1 MECIILVS
9 FLFSIFFFFFFRLHL
24 SSKGK
29 SREETTEGLDFE
41 NAFRYLGLD
50 PELRF
55 GRVSHREKNNVSKT
69 GKVSFSFLLRIL
81 SCSNWIK
88 QAKS

>member
-1 MECIILVS
+1 MSGMYNITVFFIFTF
-9 FLFSIFFFFFFRLHL
+9 FLSLHL
-24 SSKGK
+24 RSKGK
-29 SREETTEGLDFE
+29 SRKETTEGLDFE

-55 GRVSHREKNNVSKT
+55 GRVSHGEKNNDSKT
-69 GKVSFSFLLRIL
+69 GKIPFSFLLRIL